1 VAKWTFWIQTVA
13 VHPVITVSRINPGTL
28 AVTKITFIPLMEE
41 IKKGMINLVCNSNL
55 IEKQ

>member
-41 IKKGMINLVCNSNL
+41 IKKA
-55 IEKQ
+55 